1 MNLNIEKINPVYREI
16 KLVTAP
22 IFNESGTDDYDD
34 QLLIGGNPTGI
45 ANMNTVRHQWAV
57 RIYNK
62 MWEQFWTPS
71 KVDMTADR
79 ITKNQLTNDEY
90 FSVKETLGFLIF
102 MDSFQ
107 MRNLPNIFDPVTAS
121 MVTACGEVQVAFESM
136 HTQAYQFM
144 AEVLVPP
151 TERDAIYNRWK
162 ESPALAKRIRT
173 IAKIA
178 QDYIDNPTLDNYYTI
193 LVANLILE
201 GLYFYQG
208 FNFFDQLAHRNRIV
222 QSAKQIDYI
231 RRDEYTHM
239 GLFINMIK
247 ELGVDD
253 ELIIAMFKE
262 AVEGEIEWCHHNYG
276 NRILGITE
284 KSSEQYVKY
293 LANDRLARLGI
304 DPIYEGIENPYQ
316 HLENASLSGG
326 KRENFFES
334 TVTSYIQADMLTG
347 WGKL

>member
-1 MNLNIEKINPVYREI
+1 
-16 KLVTAP
+16 
-22 IFNESGTDDYDD
+22 
-34 QLLIGGNPTGI
+34 
-45 ANMNTVRHQWAV
+45 
-57 RIYNK
+57 
-62 MWEQFWTPS
+62 
-71 KVDMTADR
+71 
-79 ITKNQLTNDEY
+79 
-90 FSVKETLGFLIF
+90 
-102 MDSFQ
+102 
-107 MRNLPNIFDPVTAS
+107 
-121 MVTACGEVQVAFESM
+121 
-136 HTQAYQFM
+136 
-144 AEVLVPP
+144 
-151 TERDAIYNRWK
+151 
-162 ESPALAKRIRT
+162 
-173 IAKIA
+173 
-178 QDYIDNPTLDNYYTI
+178 
-193 LVANLILE
+193 
-201 GLYFYQG
+201 
-208 FNFFDQLAHRNRIV
+208 
-222 QSAKQIDYI
+222 
-231 RRDEYTHM
+231 M

-347 WGKL
+347 WEKL